1 MTDDTLA
8 LAEDFDPAT
17 LEEWQVRAMRALGEG
32 GALDRLDSQT
42 DDGVAIRALY
52 TRADLPEP
60 EALAGFPGYAD
71 FLRGGAPRRD
81 GWQMR
86 QLCDLTDPAEAN
98 ARMLRDLEAG
108 AGGVILAV
116 ERPGAPGCRIDSA
129 DDLAR
134 ALDGIDMTL
143 APVHLEAGAR
153 GGEMAEMLW
162 AVWQQAGLPER
173 NALGGLGLDPLGA
186 LARGESEVESCAVAL
201 SQAAATA
208 ADIDVDYPNV
218 SACAISTRPYHDSGA
233 GEAMELAVML
243 ASAAA
248 YLRAMEEAG
257 LTPDRAVRHLP
268 VTLMAEPDVLL
279 TIAKFRAARL
289 LLSRLLRACGIDS
302 PRPPEITAETAPRMM
317 ARYDAWTNVLRVTV
331 ACFAAVAGGAE
342 AVTTRSHDSAGGAAA
357 SKIGARIARN
367 VQSILAGES
376 RIGQVMDPAG
386 GSFAMERLTFDLAD
400 AAWTLLQKIEGQ
412 GGLPAVLQDGWLAE
426 EIDRTRAARAADIAR
441 RKRQVTGVSDFPDL
455 SEESPVPPAAER
467 DDAATEGA
475 LPSAGTLAAPFER
488 LRDRARAMT
497 PPPQVFLAH
506 LGRLADYTARS
517 TWTRNFLAAGGIAAV
532 AGDGGTDIADIA
544 GAWRDS
550 GCPEAVICGP
560 DALYADH
567 AAALAQ
573 ALKKAGAAHVSL
585 AGAPGENEAG
595 LRAAGIDAFIHRG
608 VDAVA
613 WLETAL
619 NRLGDDQ

>member
-17 LEEWQVRAMRALGEG
+17 LEDWRARAVRALGEG
-32 GALDRLDSQT
+32 GALDHLDSQT
-42 DDGVAIRALY
+42 DEGLTIRALY

-86 QLCDLTDPAEAN
+86 QRCDLTDPAEAN

-108 AGGVILAV
+108 AGGVILAID
-116 ERPGAPGCRIDSA
+116 RPGAPGCRIDRA

-134 ALDGIDMTL
+134 ALAGIDMTL

-153 GGEMAEMLW
+153 GDELADMLR
-162 AVWQQAGLPER
+162 AVWRQAGL
-173 NALGGLGLDPLGA
+173 AKGDAQGGLGLDPLGA
-186 LARGESEVESCAVAL
+186 LARGESEVESCESAL
-201 SQAAATA
+201 SQAAAMA
-208 ADIDVDYPNV
+208 ADIEADYPNV
-218 SACAISTRPYHDSGA
+218 SACAISTRPYHDAGA

-243 ASAAA
+243 ASYAA
-248 YLRAMEEAG
+248 YLRAMEETG
-257 LTPDRAVRHLP
+257 LTPDRAARHLP

-279 TIAKFRAARL
+279 TIAKLRAARL
-289 LLSRLLRACGIDS
+289 LLSRLLRACGIDA
-302 PRPPEITAETAPRMM
+302 PRLTEIAAETAPRMM

-331 ACFAAVAGGAE
+331 ACFAAVAGGAA
-342 AVTTRSHDSAGGAAA
+342 AVTTRSHDTAGGGAAA
-357 SKIGARIARN
+357 KIGARIARN
-367 VQSILAGES
+367 AQSILAGES

-400 AAWTLLQKIEGQ
+400 AAWALFQKIEGQ
-412 GGLPAVLQDGWLAE
+412 GGLPAVLLDGWLAA

-441 RKRQVTGVSDFPDL
+441 RKRHVTGVSDFPDL
-455 SEESPVPPAAER
+455 SAESPVPPAAER

-488 LRDRARAMT
+488 LRDRARAMS

-532 AGDGGTDIADIA
+532 PGDGGDEIAKIA
-544 GAWRDS
+544 GEWRNS

-567 AAALAQ
+567 AAVLAQ
-573 ALKKAGAAHVSL
+573 ALKEAGAAHVSL
-585 AGAPGENEAG
+585 AGAPAEREAE
-595 LRAAGIDAFIHRG
+595 LRAAGVDAFIHRG
-608 VDAVA
+608 IDAVA

-619 NRLGDDQ
+619 NRLGDDR